1 MVTTTQPIGSGV
13 KIVFWVVAVL
23 TGLTGLVMFLMPQ
36 PAGQSYWP
44 WPLTPL
50 VARYLGALFI
60 GIAVG
65 AVLCARSTDWS
76 EVRLLFPPG
85 LTFTGLSVV
94 AATIHFASFN
104 PALLATWLFFA
115 LYAAVFVAG
124 LLAYLHYERE
134 RLAYGHGA
142 GPAAPGTDG
151 GTSHR

>member
-23 TGLTGLVMFLMPQ
+23 TGLTGLVMFLLPQ

-65 AVLCARSTDWS
+65 AMLCARATDWS
-76 EVRLLFPPG
+76 QVRLLFPPG

-94 AATIHFASFN
+94 AAAIHFASFN
-104 PALLATWLFFA
+104 PARLATWLFFA
-115 LYAAVFVAG
+115 LYVAVFLAG
-124 LLAYLHYERE
+124 LLAYLRYERA
-134 RLAYGHGA
+134 RSALRRAHGS
-142 GPAAPGTDG
+142 AASGDNGEP
-151 GTSHR
+151 RP